1 MRSSKGIDAV
11 VLLFWLVGVE
21 SKTEVVSIS
30 ASVVVVP
37 AVAVEMTEDG
47 FLIASVDVSLL
58 VWLVAV
64 DIGTV
69 DAEAVLTLSV
79 DAALSTGVVMF
90 VSVYIILLFPV
101 ACFLVGTWVRTV
113 AEKKELH
120 YKYSTLNPQILT
132 CECRPWYFACSL
144 ALTFCTG

>member
-30 ASVVVVP
+30 ASVVV
-37 AVAVEMTEDG
+37 VEMTEDG

-132 CECRPWYFACSL
+132 CECRPCYFACSL